1 MDSSAHDLWETLKRQ
16 QLVSGELPANAA
28 DSVHDSTPW
37 YIALMQGFAGWVAAF
52 FMLGFVG
59 GPVFGILFRVDNEVA
74 LIAVGLI
81 CCTGA
86 YLLFRTQP
94 KGIFVGQLGLVF
106 SLTGQMMVAWGLLD
120 WASYQS
126 SIAVFLLAAF
136 QLVLTVIMP
145 HFIHRVLSCWFAMIA
160 LFWGLNQL
168 GIYGLGAACC
178 SVLFTLVWI
187 NENHWKRFASLW
199 EPVGFGLALAL
210 VQFNGH
216 ILFSDDLLSFYGQ
229 QAASGWWSIAPW
241 LTSALV
247 AVSFALVIKKIFI
260 QYQLSLSSMAGR
272 LVLLGGVLLVASGL
286 IALGTSSALLILL
299 VGFAYQR
306 TSLKALGLL
315 ALLSFV
321 SWYYYS
327 LNTTLLV
334 KSFILVGTG
343 VALLLGQL
351 MMRALLNVSSQ
362 QSASE
367 KGSKEE
373 STQESIFLLSR
384 LFKRTAMS
392 RTKWVSVVMMLFVL
406 AAVNVSI
413 FKKEQ
418 VLASGTLVLL
428 ELAPVD
434 PRSLMQG
441 DYMRLRFALE
451 NKAFRDKPA
460 LNEAGFI
467 TVNLDANSVGEYAGF
482 YHGETLQDNQVK
494 MQYRI
499 RDGDV
504 KFATNAFFFQEG
516 TAQLYEKARYGE
528 FRVAGNGELL
538 LNNLRDEDYKILG
551 YNQP

>member
-1 MDSSAHDLWETLKRQ
+1 MDSSANDLWETLKRQ
-16 QLVSGELPANAA
+16 QLVSGELPAGATDAA
-28 DSVHDSTPW
+28 NDRTPW
-37 YIALMQGFAGWVAAF
+37 YIALMQGFAGWVAAL

-59 GPVFGILFRVDNEVA
+59 SVFGFLFRFDNEVA
-74 LIAVGLI
+74 LIASGLI
-81 CCTGA
+81 CCTAA
-86 YLLFRTQP
+86 YVLFRTQP

-120 WASYQS
+120 WVSYQS
-126 SIAVFLLAAF
+126 SVGFFLLAGF
-136 QLVLTVIMP
+136 QLVLTLLMP
-145 HFIHRVLSCWFAMIA
+145 HFIHRILSCWFAMIA

-168 GIYGLGAACC
+168 GIYGLGAASCC
-178 SVLFTLVWI
+178 VLFTLVWI
-187 NENHWKRFASLW
+187 NENHWKRFHSLW
-199 EPVGFGLALAL
+199 EPVGLGLALAL

-216 ILFSDDLLSFYGQ
+216 ILFSDDLLSFYGKQ
-229 QAASGWWSIAPW
+229 SANAWWAIAPW
-241 LTSALV
+241 VTSALV
-247 AVSFALVIKKIFI
+247 AVSFALVIKKIFS
-260 QYQLSLSSMAGR
+260 QYQLSLSSMTGR
-272 LVLLGGVLLVASGL
+272 LVIVGGVVLVASGL

-334 KSFILVGTG
+334 KSFILIGTG

-351 MMRALLNVSSQ
+351 AMRALLKISSD
-362 QSASE
+362 
-367 KGSKEE
+367 KKED
-373 STQESIFLLSR
+373 TQESIFLLSR
-384 LFKRTAMS
+384 LLKRSSMNRIKWISVAMLC
-392 RTKWVSVVMMLFVL
+392 VVLG
-406 AAVNVSI
+406 AVNFSI
-413 FKKEQ
+413 VKKEH

-451 NKAFRDKPA
+451 RKAFRDNPA
-460 LNEAGFI
+460 VNEEGFI
-467 TVNLDANSVGEYAGF
+467 TVNVDANGVGQYAGF
-482 YHGETLQDNQVK
+482 YHGETLANNQVK
-494 MQYRI
+494 MQYRV

-516 TAQLYEKARYGE
+516 TAQTYEQARYGE

-538 LNNLRDEDYKILG
+538 LNNMRDKDYKILG

>member
-1 MDSSAHDLWETLKRQ
+1 MDSSAHNLWETLKRR

-28 DSVHDSTPW
+28 DSVHDRTPW

-52 FMLGFVG
+52 FMVGFVG
-59 GPVFGILFRVDNEVA
+59 GTVFGILFRVDNKAA
-74 LIAVGLI
+74 LIASGLI
-81 CCTGA
+81 FCAGA
-86 YLLFRTQP
+86 YLFFRTQP

-106 SLTGQMMVAWGLLD
+106 SLTGQMMVAWALLD

-126 SIAVFLLAAF
+126 PIAFFLLAAF
-136 QLVLTVIMP
+136 QLVLTAIMP

-229 QAASGWWSIAPW
+229 HAANGWLAIAPW

-247 AVSFALVIKKIFI
+247 AVSFALVIKKVFI
-260 QYQLSLSSMAGR
+260 QYQLSLSSMIGR
-272 LVLLGGVLLVASGL
+272 LVVIGGVLLVASGL

-334 KSFILVGTG
+334 KSFILVASG
-343 VALLLGQL
+343 VGLLLGQL
-351 MMRALLNVSSQ
+351 IMRALLNVGSQ
-362 QSASE
+362 QS
-367 KGSKEE
+367 
-373 STQESIFLLSR
+373 TQERVFFLSR

-392 RTKWVSVVMMLFVL
+392 RIKWVSVLMMLFVL
-406 AAVNVSI
+406 AAVNFSI
-413 FKKEQ
+413 VKKEQ

-451 NKAFRDKPA
+451 NEAFRDKPA

-467 TVNLDANSVGEYAGF
+467 IVNVDANSVGKYAGF
-482 YHGETLQDNQVK
+482 YQGETLPDNQVK
-494 MQYRI
+494 MQYRV
-499 RDGDV
+499 RDGNV